1 MKLYIYLILIAILIN
16 LSTGMAQADRV
27 RFYLQKVA
35 QGKVDEVKKDLPD
48 LLIDYPDDPGV
59 LLLHAVIIDDAYK
72 AVDIYEKIVKKY
84 PASEFSDEAYWRIV
98 QFYSVK
104 GDTGRANQ
112 ELEQY
117 RKSYPN
123 SQYLAAAT
131 YAVRDAIGITRYT
144 GKTSIISLSKNQ
156 FIKEESVRP
165 KTQNIKDDAQ
175 TEPFKKTE
183 LAVKPKKENEVKKH
197 PETKKNNE
205 DSKPATKKKGTWG
218 LQVGIYS
225 TEESAK
231 SEVDRFKEE
240 YRLKAEIFIKY
251 INDDMKWA
259 VVIGDYTSRDS
270 AEAAKNVVQDKCNCS
285 PIIFEK

>member
-1 MKLYIYLILIAILIN
+1 MN

-84 PASEFSDEAYWRIV
+84 PTSEFSDEAYWRIV
-98 QFYSVK
+98 QFYAVK
-104 GDTGRANQ
+104 GDTGRASQ

-117 RKSYPN
+117 RKLYPN
-123 SQYLAAAT
+123 SQYLVAAT
-131 YAVRDAIGITRYT
+131 DAVRDAIGVTKYT
-144 GKTSIISLSKNQ
+144 GKTSIISFSKNQ
-156 FIKEESVRP
+156 VVKEESIKS
-165 KTQNIKDDAQ
+165 KTQVVNDDPQ
-175 TEPFKKTE
+175 KSTDKKTD
-183 LAVKPKKENEVKKH
+183 LAVKPKKDTEVKKSMDI
-197 PETKKNNE
+197 KKNND
-205 DSKPATKKKGTWG
+205 DSKAATKKKGTWG

-225 TEESAK
+225 SEEAAQ

-240 YRLKAEIFIKY
+240 YRLKADIMIKY
-251 INDDMKWA
+251 VNDDMKWA
-259 VVIGDYTSRDS
+259 VVIGDYSSREN
-270 AEAAKNVVQDKCNCS
+270 AETAKNVVQDKCNCS
-285 PIIFEK
+285 PMILEK